1 MREIAVNI
9 SEVADHIKNSDLS
22 RVRGCAVAEKLGMS
36 RNTLMR
42 KMKLEGLSF
51 SRSVQAER
59 QRRVFAALK
68 EDPNI
73 GGMRLAEISGF
84 SSPGC
89 FYEAFKRWVGVSF
102 ITYQKRGE

>member
-1 MREIAVNI
+1 MRELTVNVNDVSDYI
-9 SEVADHIKNSDLS
+9 RNSDLS
-22 RVRGCAVAEKLGMS
+22 RVREYTIADNLGVS

-42 KMKLEGLSF
+42 RMKMEGLSF

-59 QRRVFAALK
+59 QRRVFEALR
-68 EDPNI
+68 ENPNI

-89 FYEAFKRWVGVSF
+89 FYSAFKRWVGVSF
-102 ITYQKRGE
+102 INYQKRAK